1 VVYIERKRGVLR
13 EQLLVKELDNER
25 LLAESLSTENDL
37 NKVSSEKIGYII
49 LEKIEQAFL
58 QLYYKQ
64 NDEVRQYYDF
74 IHKYSYSENIIVE
87 KYNETVID
95 QRKTHDYFSLFW
107 FHPGVIKSVGEIF
120 NFDFVYL
127 HDDNVWAVTEIEKAL
142 KK

>member
-1 VVYIERKRGVLR
+1 MTQQQESKI
-13 EQLLVKELDNER
+13 KEL
-25 LLAESLSTENDL
+25 
-37 NKVSSEKIGYII
+37 
-49 LEKIEQAFL
+49 
-58 QLYYKQ
+58 
-64 NDEVRQYYDF
+64 
-74 IHKYSYSENIIVE
+74 VE

-127 HDDNVWAVTEIEKAL
+127 HDDNVWAVTDIKKAL